1 MNEPLRSPT
10 VVAAVIR
17 DIDDKVLLA
26 RRPQGRH
33 MGGLWEFPGG
43 KVRDGE
49 APARALVR
57 ELVEELGVSVEVGNP
72 ITFAVHEEP
81 GMRILLLFYA
91 ATIVDGEPR
100 PQEGQ
105 AIAWVPRA
113 ELDRYPT
120 PPADAALV
128 RQLIESDSA

>member
-57 ELVEELGVSVEVGNP
+57 ELVEELGISVEVGNP

>member
-57 ELVEELGVSVEVGNP
+57 ELVEELGISVEVGNP

-128 RQLIESDSA
+128 RQLMESDSA

>member
-128 RQLIESDSA
+128 RQLMESDSA